1 MSWLGETIG
10 FPEAGDKTLF
20 VDSIRTL
27 ASACASAESGTWT
40 AIWSPS
46 KSALNASQ
54 TKGWT

>member
-27 ASACASAESGTWT
+27 ASA
-40 AIWSPS
+40 
-46 KSALNASQ
+46 
-54 TKGWT
+54 